1 MEEPTMRAATFLV
14 AGSLAV
20 GALVALLGFGAIP
33 AVGQTTGSATT
44 ADSDAAKVPDDTV
57 QKAGVAMHHVI
68 QIRQSYS
75 QREQAA
81 SMPSEKQDLLQ
92 QAETATVK
100 AVTDQ
105 GLSVQEYDRVLH
117 LAMADPNLKARL
129 LKVETTAR

>member
-1 MEEPTMRAATFLV
+1 MRAATSLV

-44 ADSDAAKVPDDTV
+44 ADRDAAKVPDDTV

-129 LKVETTAR
+129 MKVATTAQ

>member
-1 MEEPTMRAATFLV
+1 MRAATSLV

-44 ADSDAAKVPDDTV
+44 ADGDAAKVPDDTV

-129 LKVETTAR
+129 MKVATTAQ